1 LIISAPPA
9 SSASLNSII
18 NQTDDCGDR
27 DGDGDGDGDGDE
39 LMAQASEV
47 LNEDAIT
54 QAMVCSAVVAVANR
68 ADNLV

>member
-27 DGDGDGDGDGDE
+27 DGDGDGDGDE